1 MNARKTQIQKDDSTP
16 TYIFTLV
23 GITRQHIQAVS
34 MGAVVAGALA
44 DSSVY
49 LPLSL
54 PRAARRPLALR
65 STIFLRSLSIFS
77 LTITT

>member
-1 MNARKTQIQKDDSTP
+1 MQLKQSLYSKLRLQRVPMD
-16 TYIFTLV
+16 V
-23 GITRQHIQAVS
+23 QAVS
-34 MGAVVAGALA
+34 IGVTVDGEAA

-54 PRAARRPLALR
+54 PRAASRPLALL

-77 LTITT
+77 LTMTTCKVK